1 MQPVVT
7 EPSEVKPTRKKK
19 PRVGRTVQVAEGVS
33 LHLSGNGRYQGA
45 LKLITREQLDGR
57 TRAAQF
63 FDSVRDDVI
72 RDLGGEDQ
80 LNAVQRQLVD
90 AFVGASLVVNDMSTR
105 SMLGESIDVE
115 KLSNAMSTLLRLSRM
130 LGVSLEIK
138 KNEPGFSEYMRETYG
153 VNQEDAA

>member
-1 MQPVVT
+1 
-7 EPSEVKPTRKKK
+7 
-19 PRVGRTVQVAEGVS
+19 VQVAEGVS

-57 TRAAQF
+57 TRAAHF
-63 FDSVRDDVI
+63 YDLTRDDVI

-80 LNAVQRQLVD
+80 LNAVQRVLLD

-115 KLSNAMSTLLRLSRM
+115 KLSNAMSTLLRLSRA
-130 LGVSLEIK
+130 LGVSKEIK
-138 KNEPGFSEYMRETYG
+138 KTEPGFSQYMQETYG
-153 VNQEDAA
+153 VKQA